1 MEKRGRE
8 LTLANAE
15 GFLRRLSALEL
26 LNRLPTAI
34 IGVGPLGDI
43 AYANP
48 AFAEMLGYINA
59 TTVARVHLPSV
70 LIGHEALTPC
80 DCLRTVENRRFGRR
94 LETQSGLRNPDD
106 GVIAAFGA
114 RDRHPDVDRSR
125 RCHRLALGY
134 QSADKTQIG
143 SAASSLVE
151 VLGPSPLP
159 CDGAEHLNRD
169 CSRPDPLDRD
179 GKSPPPER
187 INR

>member
-59 TTVARVHLPSV
+59 TTVTRVHLPSV

-80 DCLRTVENRRFGRR
+80 DCPAHVENRRFGRR

-106 GVIAAFGA
+106 GVIAALGA

-134 QSADKTQIG
+134 QSADKRK
-143 SAASSLVE
+143 SDLPPVRSLRCS
-151 VLGPSPLP
+151 GPRHSPVTAP
-159 CDGAEHLNRD
+159 N
-169 CSRPDPLDRD
+169 
-179 GKSPPPER
+179 
-187 INR
+187 I